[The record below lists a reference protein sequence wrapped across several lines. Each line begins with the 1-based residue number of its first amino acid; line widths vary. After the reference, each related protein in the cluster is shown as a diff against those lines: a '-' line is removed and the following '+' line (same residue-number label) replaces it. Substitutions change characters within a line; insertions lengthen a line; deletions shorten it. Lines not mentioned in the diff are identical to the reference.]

1 MSALV
6 CVEHLSTSQYIPVH
20 PSTSQ
25 CAHVCKQVYTR
36 THTTHAY
43 NRHTHTTHTC
53 TNTCT
58 HMLTHVH
65 THANTHAHNTPVQT
79 HMHTHMHP
87 SQLWYHKASIHECF
101 LPHTH
106 TCTTHTAQ
114 QAAAFQHGS
123 QPSLIDHNII
133 AHRTTAFR
141 GTTRYENSE
150 ELLSSRRLS
159 SASPCSRSSRRPT
172 YELHSASP
180 S

>member
-1 MSALV
+1 MHLYVWSISV
-6 CVEHLSTSQYIPVH
+6 HLSTFQYIPVH
-20 PSTSQ
+20 LSVPM
-25 CAHVCKQVYTR
+25 CASKCTHI
-36 THTTHAY
+36 HTTHAY

-65 THANTHAHNTPVQT
+65 THAHNTPVQT

-123 QPSLIDHNII
+123 QPSLIDHTSLRI
-133 AHRTTAFR
+133 AQR
-141 GTTRYENSE
+141 NSE
-150 ELLSSRRLS
+150 EQHVTKTARN
-159 SASPCSRSSRRPT
+159 
-172 YELHSASP
+172 YFHQDG
-180 S
+180 